1 VLFNVFGDGG
11 FFKEVVELFHDMLRT
26 GIEPDMETCEGVL
39 AACGQGG
46 LHQDARE
53 VLDYITKEGMVP
65 TAKAYTGLIEALGH
79 AAMYEVCLH
88 TKYCCIILSFCD
100 AEFH

>member
-1 VLFNVFGDGG
+1 
-11 FFKEVVELFHDMLRT
+11 VELFHDMLRT

-46 LHQDARE
+46 LHEDARE
-53 VLDYITKEGMVP
+53 VLEYISKEGMVP

-79 AAMYEVCLH
+79 AAKYEVSLQ
-88 TKYCCIILSFCD
+88 TKCRYIIL
-100 AEFH
+100 